1 MNYKPLLIKKLKD
14 TKFTKPNEILIKNFV
29 DSKIYETDD
38 CIYFLIPASLARFPK
53 DLDRGLVV
61 AGNMYVTL
69 LDIGIDKQFKI
80 AQEIITYEEHPL
92 DEIEFNLTNNRKN
105 YWIRQPREVFPSPY
119 GLLYRA
125 ASKSNLPN
133 AYRKILELYE
143 DVVTLNDLKDLLIYG
158 GDTYIKSIECRSVLM
173 EYINTHFSDED
184 IKL

>member
-1 MNYKPLLIKKLKD
+1 MNYKPLLIKRLKD
-14 TKFTKPNEILIKNFV
+14 TKFTKPNEILIKNIV
-29 DSKIYETDD
+29 DEKIYETDD
-38 CIYFLIPASLARFPK
+38 YIYFIIPARLERFPK
-53 DLDRGLVV
+53 DLDRAFVM

-80 AQEIITYEEHPL
+80 AQETITNEQYPL
-92 DEIEFNLTNNRKN
+92 DEVEFNLTNNRKN
-105 YWIRQPREVFPSPY
+105 YWIRQPREVFPLPY

-143 DVVTLNDLKDLLIYG
+143 DVVTLNDLKELLIYG
-158 GDTYIKSIECRSVLM
+158 SDVYIKSIECKSVLM

-184 IKL
+184 IEL

>member
-1 MNYKPLLIKKLKD
+1 MNYKPLLIKRLKD
-14 TKFTKPNEILIKNFV
+14 TKFTKPNEILIKNLV

-38 CIYFLIPASLARFPK
+38 CIYFLIPASLARFSK
-53 DLDRGLVV
+53 DLDRALVM

-105 YWIRQPREVFPSPY
+105 YWIRQSREVFPLPY

-133 AYRKILELYE
+133 AYRKILEMYE
-143 DVVTLNDLKDLLIYG
+143 DVLTLNDLKELLMYG
-158 GDTYIKSIECRSVLM
+158 SDMYIKSIECKSVLM
-173 EYINTHFSDED
+173 EYINTHFSED
-184 IKL
+184 DIGL

>member
-1 MNYKPLLIKKLKD
+1 MNYKPLLIKRLKD
-14 TKFTKPNEILIKNFV
+14 TKFTKPNEILIKNLV

-53 DLDRGLVV
+53 DLNRALVV

-80 AQEIITYEEHPL
+80 AQETITYEDYPL
-92 DEIEFNLTNNRKN
+92 DEIEFNLTNNHKN

-143 DVVTLNDLKDLLIYG
+143 DVLTLNDLKELLIYG
-158 GDTYIKSIECRSVLM
+158 SDVYIKSIECRSVLM
-173 EYINTHFSDED
+173 EYINTHFSEED
-184 IKL
+184 IEL